1 MGPQAAE
8 GKGGE
13 DEERGGGLLVQRSA
27 LVMLPSFIY
36 FCLWSTDRHLE
47 WVMEL
52 L

>member
-13 DEERGGGLLVQRSA
+13 DEERGGGGLLVQRSA

-36 FCLWSTDRHLE
+36 FCLWSVD
-47 WVMEL
+47 
-52 L
+52 